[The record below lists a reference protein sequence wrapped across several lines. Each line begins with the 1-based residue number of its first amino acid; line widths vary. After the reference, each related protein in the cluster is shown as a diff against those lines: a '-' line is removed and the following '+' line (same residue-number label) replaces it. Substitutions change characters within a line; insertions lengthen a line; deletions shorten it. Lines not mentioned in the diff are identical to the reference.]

1 MQSLLGGYSL
11 WQYFSCFLDMIPR
24 AIYFIYAS
32 IASCLDALQCLLRR
46 LAGLDV
52 YYVKNGSDFWG
63 NNYDPVKGQDPVV
76 DFIYGILGIGDR
88 AAPYSALNTVF
99 WSLAIFAVIML
110 AVATMIAILKGHY
123 QEDVAKTSPVQYIY
137 TAIKA
142 ILTFA
147 IVPFAVIIGLQL
159 SSFMLKTMD
168 QITAGSAS
176 AESISGIY
184 GESAKDKLKHS
195 SDNYYSRYDYFG
207 IGDYTNTT
215 SFSGL
220 MFKAAAYDCNRVRRG
235 VMGEVSS
242 EGLSKCCTFDLF
254 GQSDS
259 LGLIACKD
267 DAERREYIAYQIDY
281 AFQNNFYLEK
291 GVYGPTMYEITDV
304 FITIPSVDKF
314 ALVNYI
320 WTFSKFNTGLIW
332 YYYDLWSFNFFIG
345 FGTIMIAFGIFIS
358 IIAGMMSRLIRMA
371 ILFIIYA
378 PTLSIAP
385 IDEFGAFKKWR
396 SDFIQQTLMAFGSIL
411 GMNLFFLI
419 LPYLSNI
426 SFFGWTFIDSLVN
439 VFMVIIGLA
448 MIKELIGFISGLV
461 GGADALKIGE
471 GFQKEAKDKGI
482 GKVVAGMGAGV
493 ARLAMAPVKALTK
506 QGWNLHKADKE
517 KKMSEKYDKL
527 NQDMLKDSGFENK
540 EELDKT
546 REKFSSFKNADEA
559 GQAAFDKALA
569 DGYDVDTAYNAKNE
583 AEKEFKK
590 LKKFDEAGG
599 EETYNRRAEISKN
612 ATERMNKIAEANHFE
627 KNENGEWVATKSG
640 VKAELANSFREG
652 AGVLKKALLD
662 GIGPALQLDGL
673 KGIFQAMDNV
683 KRDKDGNVVGESW
696 KTKQY
701 AKEDFAIMEA
711 KANRPKFYNRAYWN
725 EENKTL
731 RRAEKDMNLNEAFPI
746 KSGINRNI
754 DVKQDAAKD
763 TAKNTKDMST
773 SMTNLNNSIGEMK
786 GSIDRMADAINN
798 LKGGMVK

>member
-63 NNYDPVKGQDPVV
+63 NNYDPVKGQDPVLE
-76 DFIYGILGIGDR
+76 FIYGILGIGEN
-88 AAPYSALNTVF
+88 AATYSVLNTVF

-137 TAIKA
+137 NAIKA

-220 MFKAAAYDCNRVRRG
+220 MFKAAAYDCNRVRRS

-358 IIAGMMSRLIRMA
+358 IIAGMISRLIRMA

-385 IDEFGAFKKWR
+385 LDEFGAFKKWR

-461 GGADALKIGE
+461 GGADALKTGE

-482 GKVVAGMGAGV
+482 GKVVAGLGAGMSKM
-493 ARLAMAPVKALTK
+493 AMAPAKAIAK
-506 QGWNLHKADKE
+506 QAWNETRANKAEKKANKINEENQNMLKNAGFDSIDDLKNSRDFISEDKE
-517 KKMSEKYDKL
+517 KKANDIYWKEFNKAQGEGEDT
-527 NQDMLKDSGFENK
+527 FEA
-540 EELDKT
+540 T
-546 REKFSSFKNADEA
+546 VRA
-559 GQAAFDKALA
+559 QKARA
-569 DGYDVDTAYNAKNE
+569 EY
-583 AEKEFKK
+583 EKEYEEHKDKVNAFNA
-590 LKKFDEAGG
+590 AGG
-599 EETYNRRAEISKN
+599 EEVYERRSAAAKN
-612 ATERMNKIAEANHFE
+612 ATERMNKIVEANHFE
-627 KNENGEWVATKSG
+627 RDENGEWKVTDSG
-640 VKAELANSFREG
+640 FKAELANSFREG

-662 GIGPALQLDGL
+662 GIGPALQLESL
-673 KGIFQAMDNV
+673 KGIFQAMSNNTYD
-683 KRDKDGNVVGESW
+683 DKGKVTGQSW
-696 KTKQY
+696 KTKEY
-701 AKEDFAIMEA
+701 TKEDFAAMNKPTIFN
-711 KANRPKFYNRAYWN
+711 KAFYSA
-725 EENKTL
+725 ENKAL
-731 RRAEKDMNLNEAFPI
+731 RRAERDMKGGSLYWG
-746 KSGINRNI
+746 GINRNVNVP
-754 DVKQDAAKD
+754 DPSDKV
-763 TAKNTKDMST
+763 TAKNTENMAK
-773 SMTNLNNSIGEMK
+773 SMKEMK
-786 GSIDRMADAINN
+786 ASINKMAEAINS
-798 LKGGMVK
+798 LKDGMLK